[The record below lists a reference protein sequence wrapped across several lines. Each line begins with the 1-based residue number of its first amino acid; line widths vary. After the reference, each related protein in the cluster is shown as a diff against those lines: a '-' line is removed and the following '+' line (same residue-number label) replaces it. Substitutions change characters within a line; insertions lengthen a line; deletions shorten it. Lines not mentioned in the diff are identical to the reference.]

1 MNESIPSMLQPPQ
14 AAQKLRIWFG
24 VSFGF
29 GLRKLLSAVFTLS
42 FSLHAFP

>member
-1 MNESIPSMLQPPQ
+1 MNESIPSMLQPPH

-29 GLRKLLSAVFTLS
+29 VLRRLLSAVFTLS
-42 FSLHAFP
+42 SSLLAFP

>member
-14 AAQKLRIWFG
+14 AAQKLRIWLD

-29 GLRKLLSAVFTLS
+29 PVAVAGVWTVLT
-42 FSLHAFP
+42 